1 MRTINTITDSQF
13 RTYLLRFMFYNLR
26 FTITIYDL
34 QFCFFYQF
42 QSSSCLSDKD
52 EDDIYDFAAKY
63 EGAGKHHIFW
73 NGNKPRVSPG

>member
-1 MRTINTITDSQF
+1 M
-13 RTYLLRFMFYNLR
+13 
-26 FTITIYDL
+26 IYDL
-34 QFCFFYQF
+34 QFTIYNLGFTIIDLRFTIYDLRLTIYNSAFLQF

-63 EGAGKHHIFW
+63 EGAGKHHMFW

>member
-1 MRTINTITDSQF
+1 
-13 RTYLLRFMFYNLR
+13 MFH
-26 FTITIYDL
+26 DL
-34 QFCFFYQF
+34 QFTIYNFTILQYTIYNFTILQFTIYNSAFLQF

-73 NGNKPRVSPG
+73 NGNKPRISPG